1 MKRRKSLYKIVLS
14 ILLIVLSASFVYAED
29 PISIELYNKQ
39 TSDNSSFD
47 SNNMFP
53 GDSVTKCY
61 NAKVSYKG
69 KVGVNFDVDYE
80 DKYNDLAKVT
90 NIKIKLNNNV
100 LYDGLVS
107 ELKDVSYTL
116 QSDTK
121 TTEELNYEITISLD
135 TSVDSSFA
143 YSELKFNFVWEVN
156 EKDKE
161 NLVPNTSFDSSKL
174 IYVGIIIVCIVLL
187 LLMRKSDKN
196 GR

>member
-14 ILLIVLSASFVYAED
+14 LLLIALSASFVYAED

-53 GDSVTKCY
+53 GDSVTKYY